1 MNFPRKSNSSLHI
14 NTDPTEIYTY
24 HAENPFPS
32 PSSPKPVWRNQCQ
45 LTKPVGNKITP
56 KSWESIKSPAAAFLS
71 GFASSPLEDTEEEGD
86 EIDNYVLD
94 KVIGY
99 GGFSVVRKGFRISDG
114 QKVAVKVVQ
123 KTEDSS
129 LERELDI
136 WRSLDH
142 KHIVNLEKV
151 LETDSAFYIVCDFC
165 ENGSLLDRL
174 QRPISAEEASVFFG
188 QLCDALQYLHQEMR
202 ICHKDLKLENVLLDE
217 NNSIKL
223 CDFGLAMHEQP
234 IIQANPMLAG
244 GSLPYV
250 APEQIKS
257 STAIGCPSTDIWSL
271 GVILYALTV
280 GKLPFS
286 DDYDLRLQQKIISG
300 VYDMP
305 ESLSSSL
312 QGLLRACLQLD
323 PQQRLTIQQIR
334 DSSWL
339 KKNL

>member
-1 MNFPRKSNSSLHI
+1 MNFSKKSDSSLHI
-14 NTDPTEIYTY
+14 NTDPTETYTY

-32 PSSPKPVWRNQCQ
+32 PSSPKPVWRNHQCQ
-45 LTKPVGNKITP
+45 LTKPPSNKITP
-56 KSWESIKSPAAAFLS
+56 KSWETIK
-71 GFASSPLEDTEEEGD
+71 
-86 EIDNYVLD
+86 N

-99 GGFSVVRKGFRISDG
+99 GGSSVVRKGFRISDG

-123 KTEDSS
+123 KTEDSR

-174 QRPISAEEASVFFG
+174 QRPISSEEVGVFFG

-217 NNSIKL
+217 NNNIKL

-234 IIQANPMLAG
+234 ITQSNGMLAG

-271 GVILYALTV
+271 GVILYALAV

-286 DDYDLRLQQKIISG
+286 DDYDL
-300 VYDMP
+300 
-305 ESLSSSL
+305 
-312 QGLLRACLQLD
+312 
-323 PQQRLTIQQIR
+323 
-334 DSSWL
+334 
-339 KKNL
+339 